1 MKINILIPQIYDE
14 LLLQVEPSDLVLVLE
29 ILAKAHTI
37 RHDYALQKYVFVDEF
52 KPLQVKIVP
61 DVLIE
66 PATAIAIEEYK
77 ALTDPAPI
85 APASSIDEE
94 IPF

>member
-1 MKINILIPQIYDE
+1 MKINILIPQAYDE

-37 RHDYALQKYVFVDEF
+37 RHDYALQKYVFDEF
-52 KPLQVKIVP
+52 KPLQVRIVP
-61 DVLIE
+61 DGLIE
-66 PATAIAIEEYK
+66 PATTIAVEEYK
-77 ALTDPAPI
+77 AITASTPI
-85 APASSIDEE
+85 TRASSIDEE